1 MIGKEEQIKNSF
13 VYLLPV
19 IFQNLIPILTIP
31 IFTRILTKE
40 DYGVFALSQ
49 VYAIFVNGIANFGLT
64 IGYERNFFEHKG
76 TKNAAGLLYSTLLL
90 VTSAFILLGVV
101 TFFFKKPFSGWII
114 GSPEHSNILFW
125 AYCATGV
132 TGLKMYYLTYFK
144 NSENSKALVR
154 YTISES
160 VIAVLLSLFMV
171 AYLRIGVIG
180 LIWAQFLAGFVIFI
194 TLSYRFSQFLP
205 ISFDGKALKDSLKLS
220 LPLTPKIFLGV
231 IGSQFD
237 KYMIRLLNTVSG
249 VGVYNIGQ
257 KVAVMVFMY
266 MTAIENV
273 FAPQVYRRMFDCGEK
288 GGEAVGR
295 YLTPFAY
302 ISILVA
308 LMVALFSQEVIT
320 ILTPSSY
327 HGAIDIVTVLSMLYG
342 FYFFGKQK
350 QLIFAKKTWVSAP
363 LTLISI
369 GLNIGINI
377 PFIMKWGAIGAAWGM
392 LLAGMLSGTISFLVS
407 QHFYKIK
414 WEYKNL
420 AYIFLP
426 FFGFSILII
435 LLRDLNT
442 AYLVLLGV
450 KIAALMIYALIG
462 VKLRVITVENFLLI
476 RKMILLKRATP
487 QDHF

>member
-1 MIGKEEQIKNSF
+1 
-13 VYLLPV
+13 
-19 IFQNLIPILTIP
+19 
-31 IFTRILTKE
+31 
-40 DYGVFALSQ
+40 
-49 VYAIFVNGIANFGLT
+49 
-64 IGYERNFFEHKG
+64 
-76 TKNAAGLLYSTLLL
+76 
-90 VTSAFILLGVV
+90 
-101 TFFFKKPFSGWII
+101 
-114 GSPEHSNILFW
+114 
-125 AYCATGV
+125 
-132 TGLKMYYLTYFK
+132 
-144 NSENSKALVR
+144 
-154 YTISES
+154 
-160 VIAVLLSLFMV
+160 
-171 AYLRIGVIG
+171 
-180 LIWAQFLAGFVIFI
+180 
-194 TLSYRFSQFLP
+194 
-205 ISFDGKALKDSLKLS
+205 
-220 LPLTPKIFLGV
+220 
-231 IGSQFD
+231 
-237 KYMIRLLNTVSG
+237 
-249 VGVYNIGQ
+249 
-257 KVAVMVFMY
+257 
-266 MTAIENV
+266 
-273 FAPQVYRRMFDCGEK
+273 
-288 GGEAVGR
+288 VGR

-342 FYFFGKQK
+342 SYFFGKQK

-369 GLNIGINI
+369 ALNIGINI